1 MGTQTPLG
9 FIGAGKLA
17 GSVIRGLLR
26 MKFCAPEQIIAT
38 RIEDGKVV
46 RQRPICAYPAQAAY
60 KGSGDINDAASF
72 TCVTPD
78 ASSRPLTASDMILIQ
93 SSLRQRDMKLPNR

>member
-1 MGTQTPLG
+1 M
-9 FIGAGKLA
+9 
-17 GSVIRGLLR
+17 
-26 MKFCAPEQIIAT
+26 
-38 RIEDGKVV
+38 V

-60 KGSGDINDAASF
+60 KGSGDINDAANF

-78 ASSRPLTASDMILIQ
+78 ASSRPLTTSDMILIQ